1 MSEQYADAA
10 HRYRLDERIA
20 TGGMGVV
27 WKATDTRLGRTVAV
41 KVLKHEYSDDETF
54 RQRFETE
61 ARHAAALHH
70 PGICGVYDYSSD
82 VPVGG
87 APYLVMEYVDGQP
100 LSALLAQ
107 GKESGRTMDP
117 EIVRDL
123 MAQTAGALA
132 VAHRAGIVHRDVK
145 PANLIITPDRRVK
158 VTDFGIARAG
168 DATAITRTGAVM
180 GTPQYLSP
188 EQARGD
194 AATFSSDVYS
204 LGCVAFE
211 CLTGKRPFEAET
223 PVATLLAHL
232 QQPVPPLPP
241 SVPGDLAKVVTRAM
255 AKDPAQRF
263 ADGDALAAALRNP
276 DAVAPVPP
284 AAVAPVPVGDATAV
298 LPRTASTPP
307 AAAAP
312 IERLGPASAYAGRE
326 TERRDRG
333 PWVALALVAAFVLI
347 AILVAYL
354 LLHNTGGTPAT
365 FQSPPTTAATTKSSK
380 PTTPTSSAT
389 GPRIIHLNAA
399 DYVGRD
405 FHAVDN
411 ELSAMN
417 LNVQLNPV
425 TNDGTHP
432 AGIVTQIKPSGAVT
446 EGDIITV
453 TYWDQPA
460 PTTAPTTPTT
470 PTSQATSTGSASA
483 LLAPPLLDQKPEG
496 PGE

>member
-41 KVLKHEYSDDETF
+41 KVLKHEYADDDMF

-61 ARHAAALHH
+61 ARHAASLHH

-123 MAQTAGALA
+123 MTQTAAALA
-132 VAHRAGIVHRDVK
+132 VAHQAGIVHRDVK

-204 LGCVAFE
+204 LGCVAYE
-211 CLTGKRPFEAET
+211 CLTGNRPFEAET

-241 SVPGDLAKVVTRAM
+241 SVPGDLARVVTRAM
-255 AKDPAQRF
+255 AKKPAQRF
-263 ADGDALAAALRNP
+263 ADGAELAAALRNP
-276 DAVAPVPP
+276 EAVAPVPA
-284 AAVAPVPVGDATAV
+284 AAVAPVPAGDATAV
-298 LPRTASTPP
+298 LPQTATIPP
-307 AAAAP
+307 AGVP
-312 IERLGPASAYAGRE
+312 IQRLDTASAYAGRE
-326 TERRDRG
+326 AERRDRG
-333 PWVALALVAAFVLI
+333 PWVALALVVAFVLI

-354 LLHNTGGTPAT
+354 LLHSNNGTPAT
-365 FQSPPTTAATTKSSK
+365 FQSSPATTATTRSSK
-380 PTTPTSSAT
+380 PTTPTTTAT
-389 GPRIIHLNAA
+389 TPNIIRLNAA

-405 FHAVDN
+405 FHVVSG
-411 ELSAMN
+411 ELAAKN
-417 LNVQLNPV
+417 LNVQLDAVP
-425 TNDGTHP
+425 NDGTHP
-432 AGIVTQIKPSGAVT
+432 AGIVTQISPSGAVT
-446 EGDIITV
+446 EGQIIKV
-453 TYWDQPA
+453 TYWDNPA

-470 PTSQATSTGSASA
+470 PTSAATSTDSASA
-483 LLAPPLLDQKPEG
+483 LIAPPLIEQKPEG
-496 PGE
+496 PGR